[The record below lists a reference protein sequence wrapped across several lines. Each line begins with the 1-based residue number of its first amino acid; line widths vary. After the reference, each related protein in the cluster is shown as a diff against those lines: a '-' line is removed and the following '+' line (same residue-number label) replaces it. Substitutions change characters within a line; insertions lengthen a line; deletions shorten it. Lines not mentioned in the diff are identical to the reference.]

1 MIVSKYTI
9 SVGFNFPKSEI
20 RKVDFQLKSLEK
32 RFQAFGKNMAASFAK
47 TLTLP
52 ELKVKKLTLD
62 SLGAQRTLQTD
73 MNRIGRLLTV
83 PIGNVHI
90 DQARINKQ
98 LQGVMTR
105 AASAARLNIK
115 SIQGSSG
122 GANIHYPSHL
132 GVPRGF
138 DAFSGGFG
146 GAGAAGFLPRL
157 GPIGGAVAGVAA
169 GAAYGVSKINDARK
183 ETATREGQRLQLET
197 AVGGSRER
205 RESFTKGFFDLSND
219 LGISAESQITAYS
232 RFMKQAQSSGMTANE
247 GFDLFKNVATATRGN
262 GGDQQSIERQAYA
275 LQQMLGV
282 GYLRGE
288 ELNQQ
293 LADSNPAIKKFIM
306 QAFAERTGKKGT
318 EAFLDALSNRE
329 VSVQDVLKGYEKSAK
344 EASDRVRE
352 LSGSIQGAE
361 ARLEN
366 LKLAEELQR
375 TVDGP
380 LTEAAKQWTEA
391 QTELHGAMEPLR
403 DSFYSVAAASTSLA
417 ARLIS
422 WGVKQSESAPAV
434 NGEASNEQRSE
445 NPWSSSTGRGML
457 SVPDARAIKQPS
469 YPQFVSPL
477 IPHTKDWETE
487 AQKYSGPALDA
498 LKGNTNT
505 SVTSQVTFA
514 PGSIVLNDTAIS
526 DPEAFVRSV
535 EYPLIELQKRVM
547 TDLFRET
554 ATNFPESTY

>member
-1 MIVSKYTI
+1 MIVSKYTV
-9 SVGFNFPKSEI
+9 SVGFSFPKSEI
-20 RKVDFQLKSLEK
+20 RKVDFQLKALEK
-32 RFQAFGKNMAASFAK
+32 RFQAFGKGLASSFAK

-52 ELKVKKLTLD
+52 ELKVKKLSLD

-73 MNRIGRLLTV
+73 LNRIGRLLQV
-83 PIGNVHI
+83 PIGNVQL

-105 AASAARLNIK
+105 AASAARINIR

-232 RFMKQAQSSGMTANE
+232 RFMKQAQSSGMTASE

-306 QAFAERTGKKGT
+306 QAFAERTGKTGT

-391 QTELHGAMEPLR
+391 QTELQGAMEPLR

-422 WGVKQSESAPAV
+422 WGVNQSQSAPAV

-445 NPWSSSTGRGML
+445 NPWASSTGRGML
-457 SVPDARAIKQPS
+457 SIPDARAIKQPS

-477 IPHTKDWETE
+477 IPEQKEWEKSRFIPSVDSLMSSTSSKVVNSNPVINQTFNVNGVDSFE
-487 AQKYSGPALDA
+487 FKSLFQNEFRNVIETTMLQYSE
-498 LKGNTNT
+498 K
-505 SVTSQVTFA
+505 
-514 PGSIVLNDTAIS
+514 
-526 DPEAFVRSV
+526 E
-535 EYPLIELQKRVM
+535 
-547 TDLFRET
+547 
-554 ATNFPESTY
+554 

>member
-1 MIVSKYTI
+1 MQLSKYTI
-9 SVGFNFPKSEI
+9 SVGINFPKSEI
-20 RKVDFQLKSLEK
+20 RKVDFQLKALEK
-32 RFQAFGKNMAASFAK
+32 RFQAFGKGLASSFAK

-62 SLGAQRTLQTD
+62 NLGAQRTLQTD

-90 DQARINKQ
+90 DQARINRQ

-105 AASAARLNIK
+105 AASAARINIR

-169 GAAYGVSKINDARK
+169 GAAYGVSKINDVRK
-183 ETATREGQRLQLET
+183 ETAIREGQRLQLET

-306 QAFAERTGKKGT
+306 QAFEERTGKKGT

-361 ARLEN
+361 ARLDN

-403 DSFYSVAAASTSLA
+403 DSFYSVAASATSLA
-417 ARLIS
+417 ASLIS

-469 YPQFVSPL
+469 YPQFISPL
-477 IPHTKDWETE
+477 IPEQKEWEKSRFIPSVDSLMSSTSSKVVNSNPVINQTFNVNGVDSFE
-487 AQKYSGPALDA
+487 FKSLFQNEFRNVIETTMLQYSE
-498 LKGNTNT
+498 K
-505 SVTSQVTFA
+505 
-514 PGSIVLNDTAIS
+514 
-526 DPEAFVRSV
+526 E
-535 EYPLIELQKRVM
+535 
-547 TDLFRET
+547 
-554 ATNFPESTY
+554 

>member
-1 MIVSKYTI
+1 MQLSKYTI
-9 SVGFNFPKSEI
+9 SVGINFPKSEI
-20 RKVDFQLKSLEK
+20 RKVDFQLKALEK
-32 RFQAFGKNMAASFAK
+32 RFQAFGKGLASSFAK
-47 TLTLP
+47 TLTIP

-83 PIGNVHI
+83 PIGNVQL

-105 AASAARLNIK
+105 AASAARINIRT
-115 SIQGSSG
+115 IQGSHG
-122 GANIHYPSHL
+122 GSNIHYPSHL

-138 DAFSGGFG
+138 DAFGGGFG
-146 GAGAAGFLPRL
+146 GASAAGFLPRL

-232 RFMKQAQSSGMTANE
+232 RFMKQAQSSGMTASE

-306 QAFAERTGKKGT
+306 QAFAERTGKTGT

-380 LTEAAKQWTEA
+380 MTEAAKQWTEA

-403 DSFYSVAAASTSLA
+403 DSFYSVAASATSLA
-417 ARLIS
+417 ASLIS

-457 SVPDARAIKQPS
+457 SIPDARAIKSPS

-477 IPHTKDWETE
+477 IPEQKEWEKSRFIPSVDSLMSSTSSKVVNSNPVINQTFNVNGVDSFE
-487 AQKYSGPALDA
+487 FKSLFQNEFRNVIETTMLQYSE
-498 LKGNTNT
+498 K
-505 SVTSQVTFA
+505 
-514 PGSIVLNDTAIS
+514 
-526 DPEAFVRSV
+526 E
-535 EYPLIELQKRVM
+535 
-547 TDLFRET
+547 
-554 ATNFPESTY
+554 

>member
-20 RKVDFQLKSLEK
+20 RKVDFQLKALEK
-32 RFQAFGKNMAASFAK
+32 RFQTFGKGLANSFAK

-52 ELKVKKLTLD
+52 ELKVKKLSLD
-62 SLGAQRTLQTD
+62 NLGAQRTLQTD
-73 MNRIGRLLTV
+73 LNRIGRLLQV

-90 DQARINKQ
+90 DQARINRQ

-105 AASAARLNIK
+105 AASAARINIR

-157 GPIGGAVAGVAA
+157 GLGGGLAAGVAA

-232 RFMKQAQSSGMTANE
+232 RFMKQAQSSGMTAND

-403 DSFYSVAAASTSLA
+403 DSFYSVAASATSLA
-417 ARLIS
+417 ASLIS

-457 SVPDARAIKQPS
+457 SIPDARAIKQPS
-469 YPQFVSPL
+469 YPQFISPL
-477 IPHTKDWETE
+477 IPDQKQWEKSRFIPSVDSLMSSTSSKVVNNNPVINQTFNVNGVDSFE
-487 AQKYSGPALDA
+487 FKSLFQNEFRNVIETTMLQYSE
-498 LKGNTNT
+498 K
-505 SVTSQVTFA
+505 
-514 PGSIVLNDTAIS
+514 
-526 DPEAFVRSV
+526 E
-535 EYPLIELQKRVM
+535 
-547 TDLFRET
+547 
-554 ATNFPESTY
+554 

>member
-20 RKVDFQLKSLEK
+20 RKVDFQLKALEK

-52 ELKVKKLTLD
+52 ELKVKKLSLD

-73 MNRIGRLLTV
+73 LNRIGRLLQV
-83 PIGNVHI
+83 PIGNVQL

-98 LQGVMTR
+98 LQGVVTR
-105 AASAARLNIK
+105 AASAARINIRT
-115 SIQGSSG
+115 IQGSSG
-122 GANIHYPSHL
+122 GANPHYPSHL

-138 DAFSGGFG
+138 DAFSGGLG
-146 GAGAAGFLPRL
+146 GASAAGFLPRL

-183 ETATREGQRLQLET
+183 ETATRESQRLQLET

-232 RFMKQAQSSGMTANE
+232 RFMKQAQSSGMTAQE

-293 LADSNPAIKKFIM
+293 LSDSNPSIKAFIM
-306 QAFAERTGKKGT
+306 RAYAERTGKTGT

-380 LTEAAKQWTEA
+380 MTEAAKQWTEA

-403 DSFYSVAAASTSLA
+403 DSFYSVAASATSLA
-417 ARLIS
+417 ASLIS

-457 SVPDARAIKQPS
+457 SIPDARAIKQPS

-477 IPHTKDWETE
+477 IPEQKQWE
-487 AQKYSGPALDA
+487 KSRFIP
-498 LKGNTNT
+498 
-505 SVTSQVTFA
+505 
-514 PGSIVLNDTAIS
+514 
-526 DPEAFVRSV
+526 SV
-535 EYPLIELQKRVM
+535 ESLMPSTSSKVVNNNPVINQTFNVNGVDSFEFKSLFQNEFRNVIETTMLQYSEK
-547 TDLFRET
+547 E
-554 ATNFPESTY
+554 

>member
-20 RKVDFQLKSLEK
+20 RKVDFQLKALEK
-32 RFQAFGKNMAASFAK
+32 RFQAFGKGLASSFAK

-52 ELKVKKLTLD
+52 ELKVKKLSLD

-73 MNRIGRLLTV
+73 LNRIGRLLQV
-83 PIGNVHI
+83 PIGNVQL
-90 DQARINKQ
+90 DQSRINRQ

-205 RESFTKGFFDLSND
+205 RDSFTKGFFDLSND

-232 RFMKQAQSSGMTANE
+232 RFLKQAQSSGMTATE

-293 LADSNPAIKKFIM
+293 LADSNPAIKRFIVE
-306 QAFAERTGKKGT
+306 AFEERTGKKGT

-391 QTELHGAMEPLR
+391 QTELHEAMEPLR

-422 WGVKQSESAPAV
+422 WGAGITQSPAAT
-434 NGEASNEQRSE
+434 GKASNEQRSE
-445 NPWSSSTGRGML
+445 HPLASSTSRGMF
-457 SVPDARAIKQPS
+457 SVPDIRKLNDAPTF
-469 YPQFVSPL
+469 PQFISPL

-487 AQKYSGPALDA
+487 AHKYSGPALDA

-526 DPEAFVRSV
+526 DPEAFIRSV

>member
-20 RKVDFQLKSLEK
+20 RKVDFQLKALEK
-32 RFQAFGKNMAASFAK
+32 RFQAFGKGLASSFAK

-62 SLGAQRTLQTD
+62 SLGAQRSLQTD

-83 PIGNVHI
+83 PIGNIHI
-90 DQARINKQ
+90 DQARINRQ
-98 LQGVMTR
+98 LQGVTTR

-132 GVPRGF
+132 GMPRGF

-232 RFMKQAQSSGMTANE
+232 RFLKQAQSSGMTANE

-403 DSFYSVAAASTSLA
+403 DSFYSVAASATSLA
-417 ARLIS
+417 ASLIS

-434 NGEASNEQRSE
+434 NGEVSNEQRSE

-469 YPQFVSPL
+469 YPRFLSPL
-477 IPHTKDWETE
+477 IPEQKEWE
-487 AQKYSGPALDA
+487 KSRFMP
-498 LKGNTNT
+498 
-505 SVTSQVTFA
+505 
-514 PGSIVLNDTAIS
+514 
-526 DPEAFVRSV
+526 SV
-535 EYPLIELQKRVM
+535 ESVMSSTSSKVVNNNPVINQTFNVNGVDSFEFKSLFQHEFKNVIETTLLQ
-547 TDLFRET
+547 
-554 ATNFPESTY
+554 FPEKE

>member
-1 MIVSKYTI
+1 MIVSKYTV
-9 SVGFNFPKSEI
+9 SVGFSFPKSEI
-20 RKVDFQLKSLEK
+20 RKVDFQLKALEK
-32 RFQAFGKNMAASFAK
+32 RFQTFGKGLANSFAK

-52 ELKVKKLTLD
+52 ELKVKKLSLD

-105 AASAARLNIK
+105 AASAARINIR

-138 DAFSGGFG
+138 DAFGGGFG
-146 GAGAAGFLPRL
+146 GASAAGFLPRL

-232 RFMKQAQSSGMTANE
+232 RFLKQAQSSGMTANE

-403 DSFYSVAAASTSLA
+403 DSFYSVAASATSLA
-417 ARLIS
+417 ASLIS

-457 SVPDARAIKQPS
+457 SIPDARAIKQPS
-469 YPQFVSPL
+469 YPQFISPL
-477 IPHTKDWETE
+477 IPDQKQWEKSRFIPSVDSLMSSTSSKVVNSNPVINQTFNVNGVDSFE
-487 AQKYSGPALDA
+487 FKSLFQNEFRNVIETTMLQYSE
-498 LKGNTNT
+498 K
-505 SVTSQVTFA
+505 
-514 PGSIVLNDTAIS
+514 
-526 DPEAFVRSV
+526 E
-535 EYPLIELQKRVM
+535 
-547 TDLFRET
+547 
-554 ATNFPESTY
+554 

>member
-20 RKVDFQLKSLEK
+20 RKVDFQLKALEK
-32 RFQAFGKNMAASFAK
+32 RFQAFGKGLASSFAK

-52 ELKVKKLTLD
+52 ELKVKKLSLD

-83 PIGNVHI
+83 PIGNVQL
-90 DQARINKQ
+90 DQARINRQ

-105 AASAARLNIK
+105 AASAARINIR

-169 GAAYGVSKINDARK
+169 GAAYGVSKINDVRK

-232 RFMKQAQSSGMTANE
+232 RFMKQAQSSGMTAQE

-403 DSFYSVAAASTSLA
+403 DSFYSVAASATSLA
-417 ARLIS
+417 ASLIS

-469 YPQFVSPL
+469 YPQFISPL
-477 IPHTKDWETE
+477 IPEQKEWEKSRFIPSVDSLMSSTSSKVVNSNPVINQTFNVNGVDSFE
-487 AQKYSGPALDA
+487 FKSLFQNEFRNVIETTMLQYSE
-498 LKGNTNT
+498 K
-505 SVTSQVTFA
+505 
-514 PGSIVLNDTAIS
+514 
-526 DPEAFVRSV
+526 E
-535 EYPLIELQKRVM
+535 
-547 TDLFRET
+547 
-554 ATNFPESTY
+554 

>member
-1 MIVSKYTI
+1 
-9 SVGFNFPKSEI
+9 
-20 RKVDFQLKSLEK
+20 
-32 RFQAFGKNMAASFAK
+32 
-47 TLTLP
+47 
-52 ELKVKKLTLD
+52 
-62 SLGAQRTLQTD
+62 
-73 MNRIGRLLTV
+73 
-83 PIGNVHI
+83 
-90 DQARINKQ
+90 Q

-105 AASAARLNIK
+105 AASAARINIRT
-115 SIQGSSG
+115 IQGSSG

-232 RFMKQAQSSGMTANE
+232 RFMKQAQSSGMTAQE

-380 LTEAAKQWTEA
+380 LTEAAKQWTES
-391 QTELHGAMEPLR
+391 QTELHSAMEPLR

-469 YPQFVSPL
+469 YPQFISPL
-477 IPHTKDWETE
+477 VPEQKQWEKSRFIP
-487 AQKYSGPALDA
+487 
-498 LKGNTNT
+498 
-505 SVTSQVTFA
+505 
-514 PGSIVLNDTAIS
+514 
-526 DPEAFVRSV
+526 SV
-535 EYPLIELQKRVM
+535 ESLMPSTSSKVVNNNPVINQTFNVNGVDSFEFKSLFQNEFRNVIETTMLQYSEK
-547 TDLFRET
+547 E
-554 ATNFPESTY
+554 

>member
-1 MIVSKYTI
+1 MIVSKYTV
-9 SVGFNFPKSEI
+9 SVGFSFPKSEI
-20 RKVDFQLKSLEK
+20 RKVDFQLKALEK
-32 RFQAFGKNMAASFAK
+32 RFQAFGKGLASSFAK

-52 ELKVKKLTLD
+52 ELKVKKLSLD

-73 MNRIGRLLTV
+73 LNRIGRLLQV
-83 PIGNVHI
+83 PIGNVQL
-90 DQARINKQ
+90 DQARINRQ
-98 LQGVMTR
+98 LQNVLTR
-105 AASAARLNIK
+105 ASSAARLNVKTIA
-115 SIQGSSG
+115 GTSG

-157 GPIGGAVAGVAA
+157 GLVGGAVAGVAA

-232 RFMKQAQSSGMTANE
+232 RFMKQAQSSGMTASE

-422 WGVKQSESAPAV
+422 WGVKQSQSAPAV
-434 NGEASNEQRSE
+434 NGEVSNEQRSE

-457 SVPDARAIKQPS
+457 SIPDARAIKQPS

-477 IPHTKDWETE
+477 IPEQKEWEKSRFIPSVDSLMSSTSSKVVNSNPVINQTFNVNGVDSFE
-487 AQKYSGPALDA
+487 FKSLFQNEFRNVIETTMLQYSE
-498 LKGNTNT
+498 K
-505 SVTSQVTFA
+505 
-514 PGSIVLNDTAIS
+514 
-526 DPEAFVRSV
+526 E
-535 EYPLIELQKRVM
+535 
-547 TDLFRET
+547 
-554 ATNFPESTY
+554 

>member
-20 RKVDFQLKSLEK
+20 RKIDFQLKALEK
-32 RFQAFGKNMAASFAK
+32 RFQTFGKGLANSFAK

-52 ELKVKKLTLD
+52 ELKVKKLSLD

-73 MNRIGRLLTV
+73 LNRIGRLLQV
-83 PIGNVHI
+83 PIGNVQL
-90 DQARINKQ
+90 DQARINRQ

-105 AASAARLNIK
+105 AASAARINIR

-232 RFMKQAQSSGMTANE
+232 RFMKQAQSSGMTAQE

-306 QAFAERTGKKGT
+306 QAFAERTGKTGT

-403 DSFYSVAAASTSLA
+403 DSFYSVAASATSLA
-417 ARLIS
+417 ASLIS

-457 SVPDARAIKQPS
+457 SIPDARAIKHAS
-469 YPQFVSPL
+469 YPQFISPL
-477 IPHTKDWETE
+477 IPEQKQWE
-487 AQKYSGPALDA
+487 KSRFIP
-498 LKGNTNT
+498 
-505 SVTSQVTFA
+505 
-514 PGSIVLNDTAIS
+514 
-526 DPEAFVRSV
+526 SV
-535 EYPLIELQKRVM
+535 ESLMPSTSSKVVNNNPVINQTFNVNGVDSFEFKSLFQNEFRNVIETTMLQYSEK
-547 TDLFRET
+547 E
-554 ATNFPESTY
+554 